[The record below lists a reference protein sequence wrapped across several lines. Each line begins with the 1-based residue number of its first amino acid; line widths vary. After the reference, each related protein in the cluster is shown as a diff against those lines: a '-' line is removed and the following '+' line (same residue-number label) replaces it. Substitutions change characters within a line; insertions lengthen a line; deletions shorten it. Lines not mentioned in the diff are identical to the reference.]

1 MPEFAFMS
9 LGPSSL
15 SLFIIHLTDF
25 ILEHV
30 EENTRIQE
38 TDKTV
43 IIKATEVINKSER
56 RKKSFSL
63 EFLLSR
69 INPHHKNY
77 PTCSIG

>member
-1 MPEFAFMS
+1 MS

-25 ILEHV
+25 GLEHV

-43 IIKATEVINKSER
+43 IIKATEVINRSER
-56 RKKSFSL
+56 RKKVSHLNFYSL
-63 EFLLSR
+63 A
-69 INPHHKNY
+69 
-77 PTCSIG
+77 